1 MGSKTW
7 PQITGRATADDLI
20 RVLSES
26 HAGVLLTGAPGSGK
40 SYLTSLVVKE
50 MRNDAYVV
58 VLRASTGLA
67 GVPYGSL
74 NVLLRDLDAE
84 FLSHPAL
91 VLSALTG
98 LLTERAEGR
107 RVYLVIENAT
117 DVDEFAG
124 VVISQLARN
133 GTAGLM
139 LTCTDPQRLCSEISR
154 LCADGHLERIELDPL
169 PLPDAIA
176 WLEASLGGRISASAA
191 HEFWTASGG
200 NPHYLKMLAGEL
212 VESGSLAVRDGVWI
226 LTQTDL
232 PHGPAIT
239 DLILTRLG
247 KLSAGE
253 RKALE
258 IVALARAVPLEALLA
273 IALPDDIDS
282 LERRGILV
290 VDDSLPRIIGLQNQL
305 LCDVIRSNIP
315 TGRSRDLWRQFRGT
329 IDPASMHPA
338 LTVAFAAW
346 ALECGTPLGRD
357 EALRAAMT
365 ANIRMDYPLALRLV
379 RSIPGYDGSAAAVA
393 EECAA
398 LVGLGAV
405 SEAHASLRRFR
416 RSNGEEAVP
425 DGTGAPSSVEWL
437 RFELA
442 EAAVLQSEPGS
453 ADFVAERL
461 LHVRNSLG
469 RLLSGPSG
477 ISGLADAARVREQ
490 LVLAEA
496 QAAGTAGRYTD
507 AATLLE
513 DALQDFEVLGPEF
526 RFLAGSR
533 LCEAW
538 AMIGRQTE
546 AADLAGQLLA
556 DNPIPTISVTAAWS
570 AAGRLKLAL
579 LIAGSWDTVSSI
591 AAPRWDSRFPAG
603 QPFPAS
609 FDLSLAL
616 LRCLQGRGHE
626 GLESLVPLIGQLRV
640 RDDEGLLGV
649 ACAAAA
655 YASMLQGQP
664 HQARH
669 FLAGVESSPTTD
681 RRAVDWITRYFAT
694 LAGSAGQGTQAVT
707 DGLTLLAD
715 EDHEAGNYG
724 LELFTLGAAARLGE
738 TRAVPRLLEAAR
750 KCHGDYADL
759 CARFA
764 NGLLAGD
771 VSQQVAAA
779 QHAQDLHHD
788 LWAFDAA
795 ESIIHSDPALH
806 DRRLLMQA
814 RRIAET
820 CRHRMRSPQDAARQ
834 EDRLTARELEIAS
847 LAAHGQS
854 NKAIAAELHISVRTV
869 EGHLYQIY
877 GKLQIEERSELTF
890 ALGLLEG
897 SR

>member
-1 MGSKTW
+1 MSLRTW

-40 SYLTSLVVKE
+40 SYLTGLVVKE

-98 LLTERAEGR
+98 LLTERAQGR
-107 RVYLVIENAT
+107 QVYLVMENAA

-133 GTAGLM
+133 GTARLI

-212 VESGSLAVRDGVWI
+212 VESGSLSARNGVWV
-226 LTQTDL
+226 LTQTGL

-239 DLILTRLG
+239 DLITTRLG

-253 RKALE
+253 RTALE
-258 IVALARAVPLEALLA
+258 IVSLARAVPLEALLA
-273 IALPDDIDS
+273 IALPDDVDS
-282 LERRGILV
+282 LEKRGILV
-290 VDDSLPRIIGLQNQL
+290 VDDSLPRIIGMQNQL
-305 LCDVIRSNIP
+305 LCDVIRANIP
-315 TGRSRDLWRQFRGT
+315 TGRSTDLWRQFRGAV
-329 IDPASMHPA
+329 DPGSVHPA
-338 LTVAFAAW
+338 LTVALAAW
-346 ALECGTPLGRD
+346 ALECGAPLGRE
-357 EALRAAMT
+357 EALRAAMI

-379 RSIPGYDGSAAAVA
+379 RSIPGYRGSAAAVA
-393 EECAA
+393 EESSA
-398 LVGLGAV
+398 LIGLGAV
-405 SEAHASLRRFR
+405 SEARTTLRRFR
-416 RSNGEEAVP
+416 QGNGEEATP
-425 DGTGAPSSVEWL
+425 DSIGANPSVEML

-442 EAAVLQSEPGS
+442 EAAVHLGEPDS
-453 ADFVAERL
+453 AEQTAERL

-469 RLLSGPSG
+469 RYLNGPSAT
-477 ISGLADAARVREQ
+477 SSAADVARLREQ

-496 QAAGTAGRYTD
+496 QAAGNAGRYTEV
-507 AATLLE
+507 ATLLE

-538 AMIGRQTE
+538 AMTGRQTS
-546 AADLAGQLLA
+546 AADLVGQLLA
-556 DNPIPTISVTAAWS
+556 DNPIPTISAVAAWS
-570 AAGRLKLAL
+570 AAGRLRLAL
-579 LIAGSWDTVSSI
+579 LIAGSWDTFNSI
-591 AAPRWDSRFPAG
+591 VAPHWDSRFPAG

-626 GLESLVPLIGQLRV
+626 GLESLIPLIGQLRV

-655 YASMLQGQP
+655 YASMLKGEQQ
-664 HQARH
+664 QARH
-669 FLAGVESSPTTD
+669 FLAGVEPHTKGG
-681 RRAVDWITRYFAT
+681 RRTVDWMARYFAI
-694 LAGSAGQGTQAVT
+694 LAGATGQGVEAVT
-707 DGLTLLAD
+707 DGLRLLAD

-724 LELFTLGAAARLGE
+724 LELFTLSSAVRLGE
-738 TRAVPRLLEAAR
+738 TAASSRLLEAAL
-750 KCHGDYADL
+750 KCQGDYAGL
-759 CARFA
+759 CACYA
-764 NGLLAGD
+764 NALLAGD
-771 VSQQVAAA
+771 AAQQVAAA
-779 QHAQDLHHD
+779 QLAQNLHHD
-788 LWAFDAA
+788 RLAFDAA
-795 ESIIHSDPALH
+795 ESVIHGDQAH
-806 DRRLLMQA
+806 QDRRLLMQA
-814 RRIAET
+814 RRVAET
-820 CRHRMRSPQDAARQ
+820 CRHRMRSPQGSATQ

-847 LAAHGQS
+847 LAANGQT
-854 NKAIAAELHISVRTV
+854 NKGIAAQLHISVRTV

-877 GKLQIEERSELTF
+877 GKLQIEERSELSF